1 MKRKLA
7 LLLVASMTAATL
19 AACGS
24 SSAAGDTAA
33 EGSTAG
39 DTAEAGSAASG
50 AAESTEGSRG
60 SGNLVMSWWG
70 NQTRNERTQEILN
83 LYSEKNPGVTIEG
96 QFNQWSDYWQKLATA
111 AAGNSLP
118 DIVQM
123 DYGYLNQYVSNGL
136 LVDLTPYIEDGTI
149 DTSDCNQ
156 DVLNSGSVNGGIY
169 ALCNGINT
177 PALLYNKTL
186 LDENGITIKDNMTMD
201 EFIDVCKEVYEK
213 TGYKTNLGYLAGS
226 NLLEY
231 WLRAENIT
239 LYEDGKLGGDSYE
252 PYADFYELYETGLK
266 DGYLSDPSVF
276 AERDIAS
283 VEQDPLVYGSSPE
296 TMSWCAFAFSNMMV
310 ANEAAAPEGMEIG
323 ITTWPSSD
331 PKKSDY
337 LKPSQFFAISSDSKN
352 PEEAAKILNFITNDV
367 DCNNILLGERGIPL
381 STKIADAIAPK
392 LDETTQKTI
401 TFANDVV
408 SPNSSQIN
416 PPRANGANEV
426 DELIKKLQEQ
436 VCYGQL
442 SAEDAGKQLFEQGN
456 QIMAG
461 KAE

>member
-7 LLLVASMTAATL
+7 LLLTAAMTAASL

-24 SSAAGDTAA
+24 SSASGDTAA
-33 EGSTAG
+33 DTTA
-39 DTAEAGSAASG
+39 AEAGTTET
-50 AAESTEGSRG
+50 AESTEGSNSG
-60 SGNLVMSWWG
+60 SANLVMAWWG
-70 NQTRNERTQEILN
+70 NQTRNERTQKIID
-83 LYSEKNPGVTIEG
+83 LYSEQNPGVTIDG
-96 QFNQWSDYWQKLATA
+96 QFSEFNDYWQKLATA
-111 AAGNSLP
+111 AAGHSMP

-123 DYGYLNQYVSNGL
+123 DYKYLNQYVTNGL

-149 DTSDCNQ
+149 NTADCNQ
-156 DVLNSGSVNGGIY
+156 DVLNSGSVNGGLY
-169 ALCNGINT
+169 ALCNGINS

-186 LDENGITIKDNMTMD
+186 LDENGITVKDNMTLD

-213 TGYKTNLGYLAGS
+213 TGYKTNLCY
-226 NLLEY
+226 NQNEQWIEY
-231 WLRAENIT
+231 FLRADDIV

-252 PYADFYELYETGLK
+252 PYADFFKLYEDGLK
-266 DGYLSDPSVF
+266 DGYVIDPSVF
-276 AERDIAS
+276 AERSIGS

-296 TMSWCAFAFSNMMV
+296 TMSWCAFAYSNQLTATV
-310 ANEAAAPEGMEIG
+310 SAAPEGTEIG
-323 ITTWPSSD
+323 LTTWPSAD

-381 STKIADAIAPK
+381 SSKTAEAIAPN
-392 LDETTQKTI
+392 LDETTQKVI
-401 TFANDVV
+401 TFVNDVV
-408 SPNSSQIN
+408 SANSSQVN
-416 PPRANGANEV
+416 PPSTNGASEV
-426 DELIKKLQEQ
+426 NDLINKLQEQ

-456 QIMAG
+456 QIMAEN
-461 KAE
+461 AE